1 MTSGILQVAK
11 EGAVD
16 WVTLNR
22 PERLN
27 ALNPA
32 LVDELLDYFHNLQFD
47 HSVRVVVLQGAGR
60 AFCAGLDL
68 KENANRNASAGPTVG
83 GAAEG
88 MRAQRRIA
96 EIVMRMRRAPQPVIS
111 LVQGAASGG
120 GFCWRSPPTCASPA
134 RARA

>member
-1 MTSGILQVAK
+1 MTSRILQVAK

-32 LVDELLDYFHNLQFD
+32 LVDELLDYFHNLYFD
-47 HSVRVVVLQGAGR
+47 HSVRVVVLKGAGR

-68 KENANRNASAGPTVG
+68 KEHANRRDSPVPDVG
-83 GAAEG
+83 GPAEG

-96 EIVMRMRRAPQPVIS
+96 EIVMRMRRAPQPIVS
-111 LVQGAASGG
+111 LI
-120 GFCWRSPPTCASPA
+120 
-134 RARA
+134 

>member
-68 KENANRNASAGPTVG
+68 KENANRNASPGPTVG
-83 GAAEG
+83 GPVGQLALD
-88 MRAQRRIA
+88 RRPQEPVA
-96 EIVMRMRRAPQPVIS
+96 LRRS
-111 LVQGAASGG
+111 
-120 GFCWRSPPTCASPA
+120 
-134 RARA
+134 